1 MNRGDL
7 LARIAR
13 DTGLTRRDVD
23 RVLGAFI
30 AHVMRALR
38 RGDDV
43 TLVDF
48 GTFDVVRHR
57 ARGVRHPK
65 TGARIEIPARRVAR
79 FSAGKAL
86 RRQLKGVAGTKAR

>member
-13 DTGLTRRDVD
+13 DTGLTRSDVD
-23 RVLGAFI
+23 RVLGSLI
-30 AHVMRALR
+30 AQVTRALR

-57 ARGVRHPK
+57 ARGVRHPA

-79 FSAGKAL
+79 FTAGKGL
-86 RRQLKGVAGTKAR
+86 RRQLKSVPATKSR